1 VPPTHG
7 NFGAELPVVNRWAY
21 AYGVPGAPED
31 FIAQDAPIL
40 DVERGGDG
48 AREELSPQP
57 AE

>member
-1 VPPTHG
+1 MLRTLRSLLRLLVIARTLARHD
-7 NFGAELPVVNRWAY
+7 
-21 AYGVPGAPED
+21 VPGAPED

-48 AREELSPQP
+48 AREERSPQP